1 MLWKIIVAAVV
12 AVILLIVL
20 IVKLKKRQARI
31 RAIRSKA
38 EDKRREER
46 LNQLILNP
54 NARTGELQAQ
64 SEKPYAVHYGVADE
78 GRAAKQK
85 RWMLQIEEH
94 SEISVR
100 SFMLDPSN
108 PITIGSGK
116 ENTVVLPGAMR
127 PACACLKC
135 TGTGSISPHARQ
147 RRRSRSPGERTGPGS
162 ADRSWRSAAA
172 IS

>member
-116 ENTVVLPGAMR
+116 ENTVVLPGA
-127 PACACLKC
+127 
-135 TGTGSISPHARQ
+135 
-147 RRRSRSPGERTGPGS
+147 
-162 ADRSWRSAAA
+162 
-172 IS
+172 